1 MQVKLKYALP
11 LAQITL
17 ALGLLWWS
25 QVQFEADMR
34 IMDMPGPAPAFT
46 LLIAING
53 PAVLPRAFWANYLS
67 TLWDDL
73 ALIAAVGLLWYWIAL
88 NIDAWRKRRIVVM
101 FSWTPL
107 RLAGD
112 LLLVVAGMFFG
123 SVCVWEQL
131 PLKAALHGVRGEA
144 LLNYLPQRLPWFIAV
159 TSLLLAWSLAL
170 IYFFGRDFIHCILR
184 KNPAPAS
191 PA

>member
-1 MQVKLKYALP
+1 MA
-11 LAQITL
+11 I

-73 ALIAAVGLLWYWIAL
+73 ALIAAVGLLWYWVAL
-88 NIDAWRKRRIVVM
+88 NIDAWRKRRTVGHVLVDALAIGRRSAARCRGDVFRVCLRVGAASLESR
-101 FSWTPL
+101 FAWRARRSTP
-107 RLAGD
+107 
-112 LLLVVAGMFFG
+112 
-123 SVCVWEQL
+123 QL
-131 PLKAALHGVRGEA
+131 PPSEAAVVHSRDA
-144 LLNYLPQRLPWFIAV
+144 
-159 TSLLLAWSLAL
+159 LLLAWSLAL

-184 KNPAPAS
+184 KHQQKT
-191 PA
+191 